1 MKVKYTP
8 PGTFDWGDKKPQKPR
23 KELTISDLIPNEQD
37 GQELHRRAV
46 AYIMRFLVSQ
56 FSDLSRLRH
65 LAPAPHSPHPAT
77 KSVVAPMPI
86 LALDEKYTAANIQIL
101 DALRADTGLSDRPQ
115 VEKTV
120 FLLVLSSLNSLTKHL
135 KQHIIGGYW

>member
-8 PGTFDWGDKKPQKPR
+8 PGTINWGDMKPQKPR
-23 KELTISDLIPNEQD
+23 QELTISDLIPNERD

-46 AYIMRFLVSQ
+46 RYIMRFLVSQ
-56 FSDLSRLRH
+56 FSNLSSLRH

-86 LALDEKYTAANIQIL
+86 LALDEKYTAANIVIL
-101 DALRADTGLSDRPQ
+101 DASRADSGLTGDPQ
-115 VEKTV
+115 VEKSV
-120 FLLVLSSLNSLTKHL
+120 FVLVLSSNSLTIHEN
-135 KQHIIGGYW
+135 I